1 MTNDNPLGNEGETP
15 LEQSH
20 ERTPEQIQH
29 EHEKNAFAT
38 HINTSEEKVPDNFE
52 NAGAWF
58 DSLKEAQ
65 KGYTQARQEIAELKT
80 QQEPVVPVTPDVIPE
95 AQLTNELRIP
105 QPGQVEEQSV
115 APIGLDEG
123 TYEAWGMEFAANG
136 DFSENTRNDI
146 KQRTGFSDRMLEDYV
161 TAQKSR
167 LRESYSKAAN
177 TVGGQDRLDKIFKW
191 ASNNLP
197 ADDMQGINMGL
208 ASPQYEVTLRG
219 LASMY
224 DSSVTATKAK
234 EPVKNENLT
243 QVAASQTG
251 ILPYKNQ
258 REFKAERN
266 DPKFQYEPQYR
277 DMVQNK
283 MAITDWNTL
292 PV

>member
-1 MTNDNPLGNEGETP
+1 MTNDNLLGNEGETP

-20 ERTPEQIQH
+20 EKTPEQLQH
-29 EHEKNAFAT
+29 EHERNAFAT
-38 HINTSEEKVPDNFE
+38 HVETSEEKVPDNFE

-65 KGYTQARQEIAELKT
+65 KGFTQARQEIAELKT
-80 QQEPVVPVTPDVIPE
+80 QQETIVPDVIPE
-95 AQLTNELRIP
+95 EQLTNELRIP
-105 QPGQVEEQSV
+105 QPSQVEEQSA
-115 APIGLDEG
+115 APVGVDEG
-123 TYEAWGMEFAANG
+123 TYEAWGMEFAASG
-136 DFSENTRNDI
+136 EFSESTRNDI
-146 KQRTGFSDRMLEDYV
+146 KQRTGFSDRMLEDYI

-177 TVGGQDRLDKIFKW
+177 TVGGQDRLNKIFKW

-197 ADDMQGINMGL
+197 AEDMQGINMGL

-243 QVAASQTG
+243 QVAASQKG
-251 ILPYKNQ
+251 ILPYQNQ

-277 DMVQNK
+277 DMVQRK

>member
-1 MTNDNPLGNEGETP
+1 MTNDNLLGNEGETP

-20 ERTPEQIQH
+20 EKTPEQLQH
-29 EHEKNAFAT
+29 EHERNAFAT
-38 HINTSEEKVPDNFE
+38 HVETSEEKVPDNFE

-65 KGYTQARQEIAELKT
+65 KGFTQARQEIAELKT
-80 QQEPVVPVTPDVIPE
+80 QQETIVPDVIPE
-95 AQLTNELRIP
+95 EQLTNELRIP
-105 QPGQVEEQSV
+105 QPSQVEEQSA
-115 APIGLDEG
+115 APVGVDEG
-123 TYEAWGMEFAANG
+123 TYEAWGMEFAASG
-136 DFSENTRNDI
+136 EFSESTRNDI
-146 KQRTGFSDRMLEDYV
+146 KQRTGFSDRMLEDYI

-177 TVGGQDRLDKIFKW
+177 TVGGQDRLNKIFKW

-197 ADDMQGINMGL
+197 AEDMQGINMGL

-243 QVAASQTG
+243 QVAASQKG

-266 DPKFQYEPQYR
+266 DPRFQYEPQYR
-277 DMVQNK
+277 DMVQRK

>member
-20 ERTPEQIQH
+20 EKTPEQIQH
-29 EHEKNAFAT
+29 EHERNAFAT
-38 HINTSEEKVPDNFE
+38 HVETSEEKVPDNFE

-65 KGYTQARQEIAELKT
+65 KGFTQARQEIAELKT
-80 QQEPVVPVTPDVIPE
+80 QQETVVPDVIPE
-95 AQLTNELRIP
+95 EQLTNELRIP
-105 QPGQVEEQSV
+105 QSSQVEEQSA
-115 APIGLDEG
+115 APVGVDEG
-123 TYEAWGMEFAANG
+123 TYEAWGMEFAASG
-136 DFSENTRNDI
+136 EFSESTRNDI
-146 KQRTGFSDRMLEDYV
+146 KQRTGFSDRMLEDYIA
-161 TAQKSR
+161 AQKSR

-177 TVGGQDRLDKIFKW
+177 TVGGQDRLNKIFKW

-197 ADDMQGINMGL
+197 AEDMQGINMGL

-277 DMVQNK
+277 DMVQRK

>member
-20 ERTPEQIQH
+20 EITPEQLQH

-80 QQEPVVPVTPDVIPE
+80 QQETVVPDVKPVE
-95 AQLTNELRIP
+95 QLTDQLRIP
-105 QPGQVEEQSV
+105 QPGQAEEQSV
-115 APIGLDEG
+115 AITGLDEG

-146 KQRTGFSDRMLEDYV
+146 KQRTGFTDRMLGDYIE
-161 TAQKSR
+161 AQKSR

-177 TVGGQDRLDKIFKW
+177 TVGGQDRLNKIFKW

-243 QVAASQTG
+243 QVAASQKG
-251 ILPYKNQ
+251 ILPYQNQ

-266 DPKFQYEPQYR
+266 DPKFQFEPQYR
-277 DMVQNK
+277 DMVQRK